1 MTDAHVINDGPEA
14 TEIVPAQYQDSDSLA
29 VISQTRPSIRH
40 MLKSASATVVL
51 QGASNVMGFVLAV
64 LLARFLGSY
73 GYGRYALAFAWS
85 SFLIVPAILG
95 LDRFLVRGI
104 AVYQVE
110 QNWQLMKGLL
120 RRTTEMVLLMS
131 TTIAMC
137 GVIVAILWLSPSL
150 RDPFCVAMLLVP
162 ITTLTLLRQGGM
174 QAFGRVVRGQLPEYL
189 IRPLLI
195 IVGIVGLKILE
206 PGLLTPTTAL
216 VANVVG
222 VAVAFAVGAVLLAKA
237 LPSALRSARPQ
248 FATSEWL
255 RASLPMMLISGV
267 WLANSYIATLAVG
280 ALNGSQ
286 AAGIYNVDQ
295 KGAELIVILLIA
307 ANMPLAPAVA
317 RLYARGDTQ
326 GLEHAT
332 ERMARA
338 TLFVSTP
345 IAVAFMVFPGV
356 YLSIFGAGFHT
367 GSTALVILSFGQLMN
382 ALAGPSG
389 IVLIMTGHEK
399 IAVRGVAAGLI
410 VNVILAVALVPSL
423 GVTGGAIAFASSLIL
438 WNAILVVIARRVISV
453 NVTAF
458 GFLSLQNRKARL
470 V

>member
-1 MTDAHVINDGPEA
+1 MTDAHVIDDGPEA

-29 VISQTRPSIRH
+29 VSSQARPSIRH
-40 MLKSASATVVL
+40 MLRSASATVLL

-174 QAFGRVVRGQLPEYL
+174 QAFGRVVRGQPPEYL

-195 IVGIVGLKILE
+195 IVGVVGLKILE
-206 PGLLTPTTAL
+206 PG
-216 VANVVG
+216 
-222 VAVAFAVGAVLLAKA
+222 
-237 LPSALRSARPQ
+237 
-248 FATSEWL
+248 
-255 RASLPMMLISGV
+255 
-267 WLANSYIATLAVG
+267 
-280 ALNGSQ
+280 
-286 AAGIYNVDQ
+286 
-295 KGAELIVILLIA
+295 
-307 ANMPLAPAVA
+307 
-317 RLYARGDTQ
+317 
-326 GLEHAT
+326 
-332 ERMARA
+332 
-338 TLFVSTP
+338 
-345 IAVAFMVFPGV
+345 
-356 YLSIFGAGFHT
+356 
-367 GSTALVILSFGQLMN
+367 
-382 ALAGPSG
+382 
-389 IVLIMTGHEK
+389 
-399 IAVRGVAAGLI
+399 
-410 VNVILAVALVPSL
+410 
-423 GVTGGAIAFASSLIL
+423 
-438 WNAILVVIARRVISV
+438 
-453 NVTAF
+453 
-458 GFLSLQNRKARL
+458 
-470 V
+470 